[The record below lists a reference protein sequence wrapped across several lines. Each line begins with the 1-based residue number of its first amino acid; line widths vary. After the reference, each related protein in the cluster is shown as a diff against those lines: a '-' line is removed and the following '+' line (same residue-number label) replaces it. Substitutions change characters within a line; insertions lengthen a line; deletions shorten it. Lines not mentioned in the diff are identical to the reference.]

1 MVQIIIF
8 SLVALMLSSYGSPDS
23 EQQSLEN
30 LQDNKEQWVSEIQLS
45 GAYRLRGK
53 GFALLS
59 TPDGNFWVKEGRSTA
74 GYKLIELDLSKSQ
87 PSALIQKG
95 DQQAW
100 IGLRSEIV
108 PRIRVVGSDELEK
121 RPDASGTTHIMYV
134 VGESEPFT
142 GMGVWYNKDGSKS
155 RESVFENGKLHGTE
169 MRYTKDGSKRFEIPY
184 VDGKK
189 HGMQVIYG
197 TEFEYRND
205 GSRLEIPYENSKKHG
220 TAISYYPN
228 GTKRYE
234 KPWVNGKGHG
244 TAITYYEDGSKSSET
259 PYVDGRSHGMAI
271 HYYHKGSKFSET
283 PYVDGHHHGADIM
296 YNEDGSKRREIVYK
310 NGKKISRKEF

>member
-1 MVQIIIF
+1 M
-8 SLVALMLSSYGSPDS
+8 S
-23 EQQSLEN
+23 E
-30 LQDNKEQWVSEIQLS
+30 VRLS

-155 RESVFENGKLHGTE
+155 RESVYENGKLHGTE
-169 MRYTKDGSKRFEIPY
+169 MRYTNHGRRLETPY

-189 HGMQVIYG
+189 HGMQ
-197 TEFEYRND
+197 T
-205 GSRLEIPYENSKKHG
+205 
-220 TAISYYPN
+220 
-228 GTKRYE
+228 
-234 KPWVNGKGHG
+234 W
-244 TAITYYEDGSKSSET
+244 YYETGNKKEET
-259 PYVDGRSHGMAI
+259 PYVDGIRHGTEVE
-271 HYYHKGSKFSET
+271 YLDSKSRVVAKWRET
-283 PYVDGHHHGADIM
+283 PMWKAKYMAHRLGTAGT
-296 YNEDGSKRREIVYK
+296 GR
-310 NGKKISRKEF
+310 

>member
-1 MVQIIIF
+1 
-8 SLVALMLSSYGSPDS
+8 
-23 EQQSLEN
+23 
-30 LQDNKEQWVSEIQLS
+30 LS
-45 GAYRLRGK
+45 GAYQLRGK

-59 TPDGNFWVKEGRSTA
+59 TPNGNFWVKEGRSTA

-100 IGLRSEIV
+100 IGLRSVIV
-108 PRIRVVGSDELEK
+108 PRTRVVGSDELEK
-121 RPDASGTTHIMYV
+121 RLDASGTTHIMYV

-155 RESVFENGKLHGTE
+155 SESVFENGKLHGTE

-189 HGMQVIYG
+189 HG
-197 TEFEYRND
+197 
-205 GSRLEIPYENSKKHG
+205 
-220 TAISYYPN
+220 
-228 GTKRYE
+228 
-234 KPWVNGKGHG
+234 
-244 TAITYYEDGSKSSET
+244 TAITYYEDGSKSSEV
-259 PYVDGRSHGMAI
+259 PYVDGHSHGMAI
-271 HYYHKGSKFSET
+271 HYYHKGTKKYET
-283 PYVDGHHHGADIM
+283 PYVDGHPHGADIW
-296 YNEDGSKRREIVYK
+296 YNEDGSKRLVVIYK

>member
-1 MVQIIIF
+1 MGNFRKKRANVKKDNRILRLKLRDFFRWAASQWFPFPFVIQ
-8 SLVALMLSSYGSPDS
+8 ALLGGKG
-23 EQQSLEN
+23 QVFRGIK
-30 LQDNKEQWVSEIQLS
+30 LQLNWRQVPTLCPHGKEISKAWIELGSEIPQ
-45 GAYRLRGK
+45 G
-53 GFALLS
+53 
-59 TPDGNFWVKEGRSTA
+59 
-74 GYKLIELDLSKSQ
+74 
-87 PSALIQKG
+87 
-95 DQQAW
+95 
-100 IGLRSEIV
+100 
-108 PRIRVVGSDELEK
+108 IRVVESDELEK
-121 RPDASGTTHIMYV
+121 RLDDSGTTRIMYV
-134 VGESEPFT
+134 LGESEPFT

-169 MRYTKDGSKRFEIPY
+169 MRYTKDGSKRFKIPY
-184 VDGKK
+184 ENGKK

-234 KPWVNGKGHG
+234 KPWVNGKQHG